1 MGLVPLW
8 LRVHVGNGKGSH
20 MSRSLFV
27 TRDDLSVL
35 GFALVVL
42 DRVLVH
48 RHLGTPVDLAADD
61 LLTVCDEAIDYCDDA
76 GVDLSS
82 DTLRELCQYIGEEEQ
97 DTAGVACDNLASV
110 VAPYLYGADGLWA
123 VRLLDGSVSQT
134 AVSQTASSAWAAWLQ
149 SAEATAAER
158 AELAEIER
166 RVLDELRAEVFGM
179 SEVGTYEEGE
189 GDTMAEEYGQDQRTA
204 LYERAELSF

>member
-1 MGLVPLW
+1 
-8 LRVHVGNGKGSH
+8 

-61 LLTVCDEAIDYCDDA
+61 LLTVCDEAIDYCADA

-82 DTLRELCQYIGEEEQ
+82 DSLREVAQYISEEEQ
-97 DTAGVACDNLASV
+97 DTAGDNLASV

-189 GDTMAEEYGQDQRTA
+189 GDTMAEEY
-204 LYERAELSF
+204 AELYF

>member
-1 MGLVPLW
+1 MVPLW

-48 RHLGTPVDLAADD
+48 RHLGTPVDMAADD

-97 DTAGVACDNLASV
+97 DTAGDNVTSV
-110 VAPYLYGADGLWA
+110 VAPYLYGAEGLWE
-123 VRLLDGSVSQT
+123 VRLVDGSVSP
-134 AVSQTASSAWAAWLQ
+134 TASSAWAAWLQ
-149 SAEATAAER
+149 SAEVTVAER

-166 RVLDELRAEVFGM
+166 RALDELRAEVFGM
-179 SEVGTYEEGE
+179 SEVMSDYNETETDEWNSVAARE
-189 GDTMAEEYGQDQRTA
+189 SEAERRAA